1 MPSPAKISPARRL
14 RFIPAIAM
22 MLLSGAAFADGTMA
36 ARTLTP
42 TDKDRLA
49 RFEAT
54 QKSAIAEARKGGDK
68 VDVTALDA
76 LLALKPQPILGV
88 DIRGN
93 YRCRTIKLG
102 GGLPL
107 TIYGWFN
114 CKIDEDDIGYRLT
127 KTSGSQRLT
136 GHFIDDSANR
146 LLYYGVSYIAGDKPG
161 RYGAKADND
170 QVGYF
175 LKAGQ
180 SSYRLDLPLPA
191 FESKFDIIELKKK

>member
-1 MPSPAKISPARRL
+1 MTSLVHRL
-14 RFIPAIAM
+14 RYMPAIAL
-22 MLLSGAAFADGTMA
+22 MLISSGALAEGTMA
-36 ARTLTP
+36 ARTLSKS
-42 TDKDRLA
+42 DKERIA
-49 RFEAT
+49 RYEAT

-68 VDVTALDA
+68 AEVAMLDTLMA
-76 LLALKPQPILGV
+76 AKPQPILGV
-88 DIRGN
+88 DIRGD

-107 TIYGWFN
+107 TVYGWFN
-114 CKIDEDDIGYRLT
+114 CRIDEDDLGYRLT

-161 RYGAKADND
+161 RYGAKADDD

-175 LKAGQ
+175 LKTGP

-191 FESKFDIIELKKK
+191 FESKFDIIELKRK

>member
-1 MPSPAKISPARRL
+1 MTLLPKALNKRRHL
-14 RFIPAIAM
+14 LAGLALLLLPGTAI
-22 MLLSGAAFADGTMA
+22 ADGTLA
-36 ARTLTP
+36 ARTLTK
-42 TDKDRLA
+42 TDKERLA
-49 RFEAT
+49 RYEAT

-68 VDVTALDA
+68 AEVATLDA
-76 LLALKPQPILGV
+76 LLAAKPQPILGV
-88 DIRGN
+88 DIRGD

-114 CKIDEDDIGYRLT
+114 CRIEEDDLGYRLT

-136 GHFIDDSANR
+136 GHFIDDSASR
-146 LLYYGVSYIAGDKPG
+146 LLYYGVSYIAGDKPV
-161 RYGAKADND
+161 RYGAKADDD

-175 LKAGQ
+175 LKTGP
-180 SSYRLDLPLPA
+180 SSYRLDLPLPK